1 VSPLYVAAVSNDFS
15 AEIMGL
21 QVVQHGPDARVV
33 TVTGEVDSLTA
44 PELATFLTAQL
55 TAVRLVV
62 VDLDGVEFLGSAGLA
77 VLFEANELAIQQDRG
92 LRLVCHSRIVN
103 RAMDVTE
110 LRRHFTFADTVAD
123 AVKDLP

>member
-1 VSPLYVAAVSNDFS
+1 
-15 AEIMGL
+15 MGL
-21 QVVQHGPDARVV
+21 QVVEHGPDTRVV

-44 PELATFLTAQL
+44 PDLASFLTAQL

-77 VLFEANELAIQQDRG
+77 VLFEANELATQQDRD

-103 RAMDVTE
+103 QAMEVTE